1 MKIGKRGHGTSGQA
15 LVETALMLPLLLT
28 VVLNAVNFAFFFLVA
43 LNITSSS
50 RTSGIYSIMGNA
62 TPAASAL
69 PLGGATAGTLDCS
82 SAAASYVSYLA
93 CQDLTGSVYTPS
105 NSNTGVSVCSS
116 TVGVTGGGSATA
128 ATSCTSYG
136 AGAGFPTTAD
146 SDPEAPTFLLARVD
160 VAYKFSPPI
169 PLTPFNALLLVSSN
183 CTSSG
188 GTVTCIF
195 YRHILMREMQ

>member
-1 MKIGKRGHGTSGQA
+1 MKKAEVLQSSSGQA
-15 LVETALMLPLLLT
+15 LIETALILPILLT

-43 LNITSSS
+43 LNITSAS

-62 TPAASAL
+62 TPASAAL
-69 PLGGATAGTLDCS
+69 PLAGQTAGTLDCS
-82 SAAASYVSYLA
+82 SSAASYVSYLA

-105 NSNTGVSVCSS
+105 NSNTGVNVCSS
-116 TVGVTGGGSATA
+116 TNGVTGTGAATA
-128 ATSCTSYG
+128 TNCTSYG
-136 AGAGFPTTAD
+136 TGGGFPTTAA
-146 SDPEAPTFLLARVD
+146 SDPEAPTFLLGRVD

-169 PLTPFNALLLVSSN
+169 PLTPFNALLLLSSN

-188 GTVTCIF
+188 GAVTCTF

>member
-1 MKIGKRGHGTSGQA
+1 MKIGKGARGTSGQA
-15 LVETALMLPLLLT
+15 LVETALILPLLLT

-62 TPAASAL
+62 TPKSSAL
-69 PLGGATAGTLDCS
+69 PTGGATAGTLDCS
-82 SAAASYVSYLA
+82 AAAAPYISYLA
-93 CQDLTGSVYTPS
+93 CQDLTGSLYTPS
-105 NSNTGVSVCSS
+105 NTNTGVNVCSS
-116 TVGVTGGGSATA
+116 TNGVTGTGT
-128 ATSCTSYG
+128 TTTTNCTSYG
-136 AGAGFPTTAD
+136 AGGGFPTTAD
-146 SDPEAPTFLLARVD
+146 SDPEAPSFLLARVD

-169 PLTPFNALLLVSSN
+169 PLTPFNALLLLASN

-188 GTVTCIF
+188 GNVTCTF